1 MINKIFNYFGFD
13 GLKHIIC
20 SNLLVSLLQL
30 ILPLWIAIIITVVIG
45 IGKELIY
52 DKLMKKGTCD
62 KKDIISNL
70 IGIIIGCLP

>member
-13 GLKHIIC
+13 GLIHIIC

-30 ILPLWIAIIITVVIG
+30 ILPLWIAIIITAVIG
-45 IGKELIY
+45 IGKEFIW
-52 DKLMKKGTCD
+52 DKLMKKGTCSE
-62 KKDIISNL
+62 KDIISNL

>member
-1 MINKIFNYFGFD
+1 MIQKIYNYFGQD
-13 GLKHIIC
+13 GLLHIIC
-20 SNLLVSLLQL
+20 SSILVGIFNLFFPLL
-30 ILPLWIAIIITVVIG
+30 IAIIITAVIG

-70 IGIIIGCLP
+70 IGISLGCL